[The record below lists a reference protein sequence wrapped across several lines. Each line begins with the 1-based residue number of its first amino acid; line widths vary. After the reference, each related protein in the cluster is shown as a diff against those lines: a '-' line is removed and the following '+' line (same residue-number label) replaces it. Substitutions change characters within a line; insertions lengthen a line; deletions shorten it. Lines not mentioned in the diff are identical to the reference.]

1 VSSEALAL
9 GILFLI
15 HAVGLA
21 VLFYALL
28 RSSGDDGGWR
38 DWWPRDDG
46 GGPPLKPSPPAP
58 PLPGARQS
66 RVRLRERGRLA
77 DALPGF
83 ARRPRHAPERVPQRE
98 RV

>member
-38 DWWPRDDG
+38 DWWPRDDDG
-46 GGPPLKPSPPAP
+46 GSPPPEPTP

-66 RVRLRERGRLA
+66 RVRLREPGRLA

>member
-1 VSSEALAL
+1 MSSEALAL

-28 RSSGDDGGWR
+28 RSSGDDRGWR
-38 DWWPRDDG
+38 DWWPRDDDG
-46 GGPPLKPSPPAP
+46 RGPPPEPSP

-66 RVRLRERGRLA
+66 RVRLREPGRLA

-83 ARRPRHAPERVPQRE
+83 ARRPRHAPERAPQRE